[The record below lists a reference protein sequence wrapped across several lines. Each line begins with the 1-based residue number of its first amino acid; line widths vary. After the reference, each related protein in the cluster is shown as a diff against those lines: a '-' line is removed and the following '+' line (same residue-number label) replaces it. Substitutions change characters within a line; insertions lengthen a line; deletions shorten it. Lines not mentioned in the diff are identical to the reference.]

1 MRRADYSKTGRK
13 CLQFIR
19 HFSIIKL
26 LGRPKGRPVFL
37 FSEVHG
43 VPLLAVGD
51 ERRLDDKAAFA
62 AALSLDEEERG
73 RGVQRFCEKAQA
85 LGLDAVTP
93 HGAEHVGEALGAVN
107 EGEAPAIAQHTLRRG
122 ADVVQCAGGF
132 LARDLA
138 RFAFGALA
146 AAGGKVRRV
155 RDHIVDA
162 AGLWQDGD
170 VAKVAFAE
178 SSPVRPAV
186 FGERLSRKR
195 CRGRGELDIFDKKRF
210 LAREQERSE
219 KTDPAAE
226 VADRVAA
233 GRAGK
238 VGEAKAV
245 RPRRE
250 EGGVVIKA
258 GAMRPELVAFFH
270 VMTLSDDK
278 NKDALSRV
286 LIF

>member
-37 FSEVHG
+37 FSEIHG
-43 VPLLAVGD
+43 VPFLAVGD

-73 RGVQRFCEKAQA
+73 RGVRRFCEKAQA

-122 ADVVQCAGGF
+122 ADVVQRAGGF

-146 AAGGKVRRV
+146 AADGKVRRV
-155 RDHIVDA
+155 RDYIVDA
-162 AGLWQDGD
+162 AGFRQDGD
-170 VAKVAFAE
+170 VAKVAFVE

-195 CRGRGELDIFDKKRF
+195 CRGRGKLNIFDKKRF

-245 RPRRE
+245 RP
-250 EGGVVIKA
+250 GGKRAV
-258 GAMRPELVAFFH
+258 
-270 VMTLSDDK
+270 S
-278 NKDALSRV
+278 
-286 LIF
+286 